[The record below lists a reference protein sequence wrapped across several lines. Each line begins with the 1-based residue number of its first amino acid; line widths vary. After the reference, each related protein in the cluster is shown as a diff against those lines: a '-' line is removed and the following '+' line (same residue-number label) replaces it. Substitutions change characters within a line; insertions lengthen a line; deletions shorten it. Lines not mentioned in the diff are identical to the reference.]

1 MAPNGSTFTLH
12 NVRVLEE
19 DGGFSEETDVLVEE
33 GVVSRLGRSLTPPAN
48 ALAFDLRGLWLMPG
62 VFDCH
67 AHLAL
72 STVNEGELLGTPV
85 SYSTLETAV
94 NLRKTLDA
102 GVTFVRDAGGADAG
116 IKRAVEDGLAPG
128 PRLQVSILMLSQTG
142 GHGDRFSERVGVDPD
157 PLFGDLMTTVD
168 GVDDMRVTVR
178 RLLRAGADCI
188 KLCTS
193 GGVVSPHDTPYDTSF
208 TPDEIAMAVFEA
220 GRRGKPVLSH
230 ASAGEGIDLAVA
242 NGVRSIEHGTLLT
255 ESQAEA
261 MAAAGCWLVPTLSIL
276 NDLIDTALAQQ
287 SEASVAV
294 PSYAIKKVLALRE
307 SFGEC
312 VRIARE
318 AGVRMATG
326 CDWIDRRQHGRNL
339 EELALLHE
347 AGLSVEETLL
357 AATSGGAELCGVA
370 DRYGRVAP
378 GYVFDAIVLDRDP
391 SDMAVFRDK
400 ATVREVFKGGVA
412 CRSGSDLLAER
423 GAAPSRSTKESS

>member
-1 MAPNGSTFTLH
+1 
-12 NVRVLEE
+12 
-19 DGGFSEETDVLVEE
+19 
-33 GVVSRLGRSLTPPAN
+33 
-48 ALAFDLRGLWLMPG
+48 
-62 VFDCH
+62 
-67 AHLAL
+67 
-72 STVNEGELLGTPV
+72 
-85 SYSTLETAV
+85 
-94 NLRKTLDA
+94 
-102 GVTFVRDAGGADAG
+102 
-116 IKRAVEDGLAPG
+116 
-128 PRLQVSILMLSQTG
+128 
-142 GHGDRFSERVGVDPD
+142 
-157 PLFGDLMTTVD
+157 
-168 GVDDMRVTVR
+168 
-178 RLLRAGADCI
+178 
-188 KLCTS
+188 
-193 GGVVSPHDTPYDTSF
+193 
-208 TPDEIAMAVFEA
+208 
-220 GRRGKPVLSH
+220 
-230 ASAGEGIDLAVA
+230 
-242 NGVRSIEHGTLLT
+242 
-255 ESQAEA
+255 

-370 DRYGRVAP
+370 DRYGRIAP
-378 GYVFDAIVLDRDP
+378 GYVFDAIVLGNDP